1 MPTKRRKAAPPA
13 TAPTNIQ
20 AMFRFPPS
28 LLQAL
33 DEYTAQLN
41 AGRDWPHLTRADVV
55 RGVLQWVI
63 KTRPAW
69 EDTRRRV
76 A

>member
-13 TAPTNIQ
+13 PAPTNVQ

-55 RGVLQWVI
+55 RGVLQWAL
-63 KTRPAW
+63 KTRPNW
-69 EDTRRRV
+69 EGTRRRV